1 VATDVSGIGELVTDG
16 VSGRLV
22 PPNDPHA
29 LAAVIEELLGDEEQ
43 RCRLALGGRRKVAAE
58 FDREVNIEAL
68 AALFR
73 GEPGGRAASLTGT
86 RVG

>member
-1 VATDVSGIGELVTDG
+1 L
-16 VSGRLV
+16 SGRLV

-29 LAAVIEELLGDEEQ
+29 LAAVLTELLADAEQ
-43 RCRLALGGRRKVAAE
+43 RQRLAAGGRRKVTAE

-73 GEPGGRAASLTGT
+73 GEPPRQAAGT
-86 RVG
+86 RSG